1 MLKEGVFVKGK
12 ITGIKDYGA
21 FAKVEDRDGLVHI
34 SEFSD
39 GFVKDINEIVKVGE
53 EVELKV
59 IGIDEETGRLKLS
72 FKQAK
77 NIPIKI
83 KKIVP
88 ISIGFKSLEENMPSW
103 INIGYQKFNKK

>member
-1 MLKEGVFVKGK
+1 MLKEGNYVKGK
-12 ITGIKDYGA
+12 ITGIKEYGA

-59 IGIDEETGRLKLS
+59 IGIEEKTGRLKLS
-72 FKQAK
+72 FKQAR

-83 KKIVP
+83 KKIIP
-88 ISIGFKSLEENMPSW
+88 IKIGFKSLEENMRNW
-103 INIGYQKFNKK
+103 VNQGYQKFKK

>member
-1 MLKEGVFVKGK
+1 MLKEGTFVKGK
-12 ITGIKDYGA
+12 ITGIKEYGA

-59 IGIDEETGRLKLS
+59 IGIDETTGRLKLS

-77 NIPIKI
+77 NIPLKI

-88 ISIGFKSLEENMPSW
+88 IQIGFKSLDENMDSW
-103 INIGYQKFNKK
+103 VNIGYQKFNKK

>member
-1 MLKEGVFVKGK
+1 MVKEGNFVKGK
-12 ITGIKDYGA
+12 ITGIKEYGA

-39 GFVKDINEIVKVGE
+39 GFVKDISEIVKIGE

-59 IGIDEETGRLKLS
+59 IGVEEKTGRLKLS
-72 FKQAK
+72 FKQAH

-88 ISIGFKSLEENMPSW
+88 ILIGFKSLEEQMPMW
-103 INIGYQKFNKK
+103 IQQALLKFKK